1 MLYRFIDS
9 QKAEFGA
16 KLACRVCGVSRTAYY
31 DWAAGKGAGADEA
44 TIEEAHLANRI
55 YDIWAGSRGRYGA
68 PRITA
73 QLWRERVKINHKRV
87 ERLMGTLGIQGICGR
102 RKVITTRRDPRA
114 IPAPDLVQRGFG
126 AAEIDRLYVGDITY
140 SAQPVVMCSRMGVGL
155 AFAW

>member
-1 MLYRFIDS
+1 
-9 QKAEFGA
+9 
-16 KLACRVCGVSRTAYY
+16 
-31 DWAAGKGAGADEA
+31 
-44 TIEEAHLANRI
+44 
-55 YDIWAGSRGRYGA
+55 
-68 PRITA
+68 
-73 QLWRERVKINHKRV
+73 
-87 ERLMGTLGIQGICGR
+87 MGTLGIQGICGR